1 MNLLSTAQA
10 RALLVEAT
18 GRQMSRANFNRSI
31 IPLLA
36 AYGDA
41 QKVGREWVIDGK
53 EFWKWRVYART
64 RQALIDA
71 GEWNRSREW
80 SIEDMESIALND
92 EYEDYNPTGE

>member
-1 MNLLSTAQA
+1 MNLLSPAQA
-10 RALLVEAT
+10 RVRIIEAT
-18 GRQMSRANFNRSI
+18 GQSMSRMNFNEKI

-41 QKVGREWVIDGK
+41 QKVGREWVIDGR

-64 RQALIDA
+64 RQALIEA
-71 GEWNRSREW
+71 GEWSRSRPW
-80 SIEDMESIALND
+80 SVEDMESIVLND